1 MENLKDLLLNE
12 IEDLEEIQEHITNA
26 STLIDEMDTEMLPG
40 EYEEFKQAN
49 NFLFYFSELIQ
60 AIIDRKHDSYQVLND
75 TTNINEELQTQLELR
90 SQICNQK

>member
-12 IEDLEEIQEHITNA
+12 IEDLEKIQEHITNA
-26 STLIDEMDTEMLPG
+26 SALIDEMDTEMLPG

-75 TTNINEELQTQLELR
+75 TTNINEELKVQLELK
-90 SQICNQK
+90 S